1 MQNFDEVLYICF
13 SVLLTEMP
21 SSVIEEFMII
31 IAVVLLGLVLF
42 GLTMTYF
49 LPHEL
54 FSIAQQQASSLSST
68 STLSVGP
75 LLVSKNSGSAVIEL
89 YNPSVSL
96 NISILVFAVPSYLE
110 QDVGIIGPTSTPSF
124 SVYLP
129 NGQLP
134 KTININSPIYDVGGG
149 IIYDTPIMTYTIPVN
164 EPVTVTV
171 NNVNSNS
178 ILIIWIL
185 YYSNGYWFRIDY
197 GFTGVPSS

>member
-129 NGQLP
+129 NSQFA
-134 KTININSPIYDVGGG
+134 KTININSPIYDVGGR

>member
-1 MQNFDEVLYICF
+1 
-13 SVLLTEMP
+13 MP

-31 IAVVLLGLVLF
+31 IAVVLIGLVLF

-96 NISILVFAVPSYLE
+96 NVSILVFAVPSYLE
-110 QDVGIIGPTSTPSF
+110 QDVGIISPTSTPLF

-129 NGQLP
+129 NGQLA
-134 KTININSPIYDVGGG
+134 KTVNINSPIYDIGGR
-149 IIYDTPIMTYTIPVN
+149 IIYDTPITIYTIPVN

>member
-1 MQNFDEVLYICF
+1 
-13 SVLLTEMP
+13 
-21 SSVIEEFMII
+21 MII

-129 NGQLP
+129 NGQYNSITALA
-134 KTININSPIYDVGGG
+134 KTININSPIYDVGGR